1 MILWPYKTE
10 SLLVSLSGN
19 EIIDRIA
26 SVTTLRQSNPS
37 KPGVEILFSGI
48 TRADHFS
55 VSLLL
60 NRPVTFI
67 PRVHGEFEDAASGS
81 VLFLEYSMFP
91 ATRLYLA
98 FWTLFTILAAAVL
111 YLQYHQ
117 PWVAALVMLVAVVS
131 LWIARANFLFHVRRT
146 RKLLLEVLSG
156 ENL

>member
-1 MILWPYKTE
+1 MILWPHKTE

-26 SVTTLRQSNPS
+26 SVTTMEQISPS
-37 KPGVEILFSGI
+37 KPGVGFLFSGVAR
-48 TRADHFS
+48 TDHFS

-67 PRVHGEFEDAASGS
+67 PRVRGDFEDAASGS
-81 VLFLEYSMFP
+81 VLFLEYSIFP
-91 ATRLYLA
+91 ATRLYLI
-98 FWTLFTILAAAVL
+98 FWTLFTILASVVL

-117 PWVAALVMLVAVVS
+117 PWVAGIVLVVAFVS

-156 ENL
+156 QNL